1 LLQVLKDAGIPA
13 SAYAAE
19 GKNHTTLNDD
29 LGTVDDKPTKALFE
43 FVSRIVKPGAAGDT
57 KDEATKKDRKR
68 MEGTWRA
75 TALIVNGETFTQ
87 ENANALTVVNGADGT
102 WIIRD
107 RGTEKSKGT
116 STIDPTENPKTID
129 ITPSVGDDKGITYLG
144 IYELGENTRKVCV
157 APPGKARP
165 KDFTSTAGSGHILV
179 TFERVK
185 DK

>member
-1 LLQVLKDAGIPA
+1 MKSSLFGILVVGLLLTAIA
-13 SAYAAE
+13 
-19 GKNHTTLNDD
+19 TI
-29 LGTVDDKPTKALFE
+29 
-43 FVSRIVKPGAAGDT
+43 VSAGDA
-57 KDEATKKDRKR
+57 KNEAIKKDRKQ

-107 RGTEKSKGT
+107 LGTEKSKGT
-116 STIDPTENPKTID
+116 STIDPTKSPKTID
-129 ITPSVGDDKGITYLG
+129 ITPSGEQDKGITYLG
-144 IYELGENTRKVCV
+144 IYELGENTRKVCI
-157 APPGKARP
+157 APSGRARP
-165 KDFTSTAGSGHILV
+165 KDFTSTPGSERILV